1 MSSAPTI
8 RPQISWV
15 RANLSPWIFP
25 ILLSIAA
32 CTILLLAQFLYAS
45 LDPRQWGGSL
55 MLLFVG
61 LAAWPILRDIR
72 NRTFD
77 PLEVRNMFLYFYAL
91 YVLTLPLLS
100 FLAGQS
106 ASPNVSMRA
115 IWYALFL
122 CTLALPCFFQG
133 YKIPWGEAL
142 ARRLRW
148 PPQESVAR
156 LREVTLF
163 IVAGAGIWFCLFL
176 ISVGGIGNYVDA
188 GYSGM
193 YQIEQGKEHLAFSV
207 ATFPTCVLLL
217 YHLAHRAKLMRM
229 WILFGAV
236 SLGVAGLLMAI
247 GHRRL
252 MITVVLGL
260 LVYHHYAV
268 RRISGKR
275 ILVLALMLAFGFSV
289 IGIIRLLPNKAGSEA
304 AAVLREQSPAELFYA
319 YLDQGEA
326 APIFESFPLLIEE
339 NSHGMQHQWGRTY
352 LLAPAILIPHV
363 LYPSRPP
370 TPAEWYT
377 AEFFPAI
384 AAQLGGRGLFFLAEA
399 YWNFGFVGPLT
410 VMFGIG
416 IGCRFLHSILK
427 QQRFDSRAVLLYAT
441 AISWIPSAI
450 RIDFAT
456 SFKASVGSS
465 LPLVLLVIWYGRSR
479 QLGANSQNFR

>member
-1 MSSAPTI
+1 
-8 RPQISWV
+8 
-15 RANLSPWIFP
+15 
-25 ILLSIAA
+25 
-32 CTILLLAQFLYAS
+32 
-45 LDPRQWGGSL
+45 

-61 LAAWPILRDIR
+61 LAAWPMLRDIR

-106 ASPNVSMRA
+106 ASPNVSMQA

-133 YKIPWGEAL
+133 YKIPWGETL

-156 LREVTLF
+156 LREVILF

-176 ISVGGIGNYVDA
+176 ISVGGIGNYVNA

-193 YQIEQGKEHLAFSV
+193 YQIEQGKEHLAFSI

-229 WILFGAV
+229 WILFSAAI
-236 SLGVAGLLMAI
+236 LGVAGLLMAI

-289 IGIIRLLPNKAGSEA
+289 IGIIRLLPNKAASEA

-339 NSHGMQHQWGRTY
+339 NSHGMRHQWGRTY

-399 YWNFGFVGPLT
+399 YWNFGFIGPLA

-427 QQRFDSRAVLLYAT
+427 QQHFDSRAVLLYAT

-479 QLGANSQNFR
+479 RLVADHEGVR

>member
-1 MSSAPTI
+1 MCSAPTT
-8 RPQISWV
+8 RPRISWT
-15 RANLSPWIFP
+15 RANLSPWILP

-32 CTILLLAQFLYAS
+32 CTILLLAQILYAS
-45 LDPRQWGGSL
+45 LDARQWGGTL
-55 MLLFVG
+55 LLLFAG
-61 LAAWPILRDIR
+61 LAAWPIIRDIR

-77 PLEVRNMFLYFYAL
+77 PLEVRNMFLCFYAL

-133 YKIPWGEAL
+133 YKIPWGDTL

-148 PPQESVAR
+148 PPRESVAR
-156 LREVTLF
+156 LRKVTLF
-163 IVAGAGIWFCLFL
+163 IVAGAGIWFCLLL
-176 ISVGGIGNYVDA
+176 ISVGGIGNYVNA

-193 YQIEQGKEHLAFSV
+193 YQIEQGKEHLAFSI

-229 WILFGAV
+229 WILFGAA
-236 SLGVAGLLMAI
+236 SLAVAGLLMAI

-252 MITVVLGL
+252 MITTVLGL

-275 ILVLALMLAFGFSV
+275 LFVLSLLLAFGFSL
-289 IGIIRLLPNKAGSEA
+289 IGLIRLLPNKMSSEA
-304 AAVLREQSPAELFYA
+304 VAVLRDQSPAELFYA

-339 NSHGMQHQWGRTY
+339 ISHGMPHEWGRTY
-352 LLAPAILIPHV
+352 LLAPAILVPHV
-363 LYPSRPP
+363 LYPGRPP

-377 AEFFPAI
+377 AEFFPDI

-399 YWNFGFVGPLT
+399 YWNFGFMGPLAL
-410 VMFGIG
+410 MFGVG
-416 IGCRFLHSILK
+416 VGCRFLHSLLK

-465 LPLVLLVIWYGRSR
+465 LPLVLLVIWYGGSR
-479 QLGANSQNFR
+479 RLVANPEGVR